1 MICISPLGGDGG
13 RGEGVVSTLTPL
25 DREEA
30 KQVLVPL
37 VVGDAR
43 ALSATVTL
51 TLHVTD
57 LNDNPMSP
65 ASRTV
70 TVLTLR
76 VGTDTFIL
84 SSYIKLIFM

>member
-1 MICISPLGGDGG
+1 M
-13 RGEGVVSTLTPL
+13 STLTPL

-70 TVLTLR
+70 TALTLR
-76 VGTDTFIL
+76 VGTHI
-84 SSYIKLIFM
+84 SNSIPKLCHVIASLMQDNIRLYSA